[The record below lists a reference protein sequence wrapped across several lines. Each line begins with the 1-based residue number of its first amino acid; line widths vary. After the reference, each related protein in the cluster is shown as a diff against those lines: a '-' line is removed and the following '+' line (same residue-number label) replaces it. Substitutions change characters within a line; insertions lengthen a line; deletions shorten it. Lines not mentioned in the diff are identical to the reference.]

1 MTPREDAETPALIAY
16 PPNADCE
23 RTVSKTQIYEWRRPK
38 AALRRS
44 FVAQVAQISWRYKL
58 APETVNLPEV
68 EGAREIQIFEVRL
81 KKDSLGAQVLGC
93 IDDAVPFPVVFELQR
108 WEGDCAQTKVI
119 AAYKRKQKF
128 DDEKMSRSDYFETD
142 WIPAGAP
149 RSPMPRAE
157 DMGDLYFAL
166 LRRIAGLSARSQETL
181 PQFVERAVLARRL
194 RRKIQRVESKMRK
207 ETQFNR
213 KVEINRDLRRL
224 IEQWRDLTQ

>member
-16 PPNADCE
+16 PPNTACE
-23 RTVSKTQIYEWRRPK
+23 RPMPKTRIYERRRPG
-38 AALRRS
+38 AALKRG

-58 APETVNLPEV
+58 SPETVNLPEV

-93 IDDAVPFPVVFELQR
+93 IDDAIPFPIVFELQR
-108 WEGDCAQTKVI
+108 WEGDCAQTKVV
-119 AAYKRKQKF
+119 AAYKRRHKF

-142 WIPAGAP
+142 WIPACAP

-194 RRKIQRVESKMRK
+194 RRKIQSVESKMRK